1 MLPFLP
7 TGSPSYNSGM
17 AFTVT
22 LRDHTVERVD
32 GADAYTPERSLTT
45 FFRTANARGAVD
57 CWSVALASFRTDE
70 ILVIRRCGESNARN
84 IEDSALAVQPA
95 QRACNRSA
103 EHAIDRGPLP
113 VV

>member
-1 MLPFLP
+1 
-7 TGSPSYNSGM
+7 M

-22 LRDHTVERVD
+22 LRDHSVERVD

-70 ILVIRRCGESNARN
+70 ILVIRRTVEEVPGNVDYSRGCQPLGAR
-84 IEDSALAVQPA
+84 SG
-95 QRACNRSA
+95 RGGNR
-103 EHAIDRGPLP
+103 
-113 VV
+113 